1 MQDFY
6 EEEHTDI
13 LPRVVWARKRPS
25 LPWLFGAALTLSTA
39 VTLTLTSRHAMH
51 ARERDRTRALEHE
64 AAAIGRAVDLAVRTA
79 HQRADRIAS
88 TPMLRAAI
96 LTDAATVADLMRSE
110 FKLMIAPGEV
120 IELFQLRDANLETL
134 IRWPAGAA
142 ALPVIKDG
150 DITIVHLDGTGPR
163 VIVGSH
169 IERLKDGAGYD
180 SATSGA
186 FALSTPVDLT
196 AIRRRL
202 AEHAAEAT
210 LAQSGESGTSIHLVE
225 RSAAAD
231 GLVQLAVPSS
241 TARLTLTVAPAPVTG
256 HGGWVIGLRNL
267 ALAAGV
273 VMLIVFGLVFAP
285 QLTRLKRLWQF

>member
-1 MQDFY
+1 
-6 EEEHTDI
+6 
-13 LPRVVWARKRPS
+13 
-25 LPWLFGAALTLSTA
+25 
-39 VTLTLTSRHAMH
+39 MH
-51 ARERDRTRALEHE
+51 ARERDRTLALEHE
-64 AAAIGRAVDLAVRTA
+64 AAAIGRAVDVAVRTA

-88 TPMLRAAI
+88 TPMMRAAI
-96 LTDAATVADLMRSE
+96 LTDAATVADLMRNE
-110 FKLMIAPGEV
+110 FKLTIAPGEV

-134 IRWPAGAA
+134 IRWPASAA
-142 ALPVIKDG
+142 ALPVVKDR

-180 SATSGA
+180 PATSGA

-210 LAQSGESGTSIHLVE
+210 LAVAGASIHLVE
-225 RSAAAD
+225 RSAA
-231 GLVQLAVPSS
+231 GGELVQLAVPSS
-241 TARLTLTVAPAPVTG
+241 TAELTLTVAPAPVTG
-256 HGGWVIGLRNL
+256 HGGWVSGLRNL

-273 VMLIVFGLVFAP
+273 VMLIVFGLCS
-285 QLTRLKRLWQF
+285 RRS